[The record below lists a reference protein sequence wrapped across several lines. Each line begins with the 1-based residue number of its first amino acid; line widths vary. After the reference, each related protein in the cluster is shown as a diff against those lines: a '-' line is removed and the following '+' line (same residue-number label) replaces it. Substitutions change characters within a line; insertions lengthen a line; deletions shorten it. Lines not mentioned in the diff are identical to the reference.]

1 MVLGMRKDWGR
12 QAVDRV
18 VRITSAID
26 ELPQDGEGDAA
37 VVVDVI
43 RSTTTAI
50 TAVTTGRRCFPVAT
64 IDEAVERAKSIPEP
78 LLVGE
83 LGGTMPYGFDV
94 TNSPAAIAER
104 LDTWRPMVLLST
116 SGTQLMRD
124 PGRRGPVFVACLR
137 NYSVMAT
144 HLLERHR
151 TITLVG
157 AMTRGEFREEDQLCC
172 AWIAELLVAEGY
184 RPTGQTSEIIDR
196 WRGAPAEALTA
207 SKSCTYLRDTGQVR
221 DLDFILGHVDDVDEV
236 FRIRRGEVIRW
247 SEDLSGRVPL
257 EHLRRSVG

>member
-1 MVLGMRKDWGR
+1 MREDSGGWTW
-12 QAVDRV
+12 DRM
-18 VRITSAID
+18 VRITSAIGQ
-26 ELPQDGEGDAA
+26 LPEGGGGDAT

-64 IDEAVERAKSIPEP
+64 IDEAVARAESFHEP

-104 LDTWRPMVLLST
+104 WDTRRPMILLST

-124 PGRRGPVFVACLR
+124 AGRRGRVFVACLR
-137 NYSVMAT
+137 NYSAMAT
-144 HLLERHR
+144 HLLGRHR

-157 AMTRGEFREEDQLCC
+157 TMTRGEFREEDQICC
-172 AWIAELLVAEGY
+172 ARIAELLVAEGY
-184 RPTGQTSEIIDR
+184 RPTGLTVEIIDR

-207 SKSCTYLRDTGQVR
+207 SKSCAYLRETGQVR
-221 DLDFILGHVDDVDEV
+221 DLDFILGHVDDVEEV
-236 FRIRRGEVIRW
+236 FGIRLGEVVRW